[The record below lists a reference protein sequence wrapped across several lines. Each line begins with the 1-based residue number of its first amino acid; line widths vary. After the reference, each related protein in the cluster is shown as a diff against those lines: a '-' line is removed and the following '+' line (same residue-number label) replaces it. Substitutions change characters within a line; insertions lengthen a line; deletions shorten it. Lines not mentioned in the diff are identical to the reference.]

1 MSIRPQLIILSG
13 LSETGKTTIARH
25 LSQKLGLC
33 YLRVDCV
40 EASFRQH
47 DPDAGSE
54 GEGYQA
60 LIHLAR
66 ENLNIGN
73 SVLIDTVN
81 PMHLTR
87 SWFRE
92 LADTCNACFYQFEL
106 KVKDI
111 QLHRRRVEN
120 RQSDLTGL
128 KVPSWS
134 DVCQRDYDAWDEAMD
149 GPVSVIYTDDGMLA
163 LSQCLKILQSPK

>member
-1 MSIRPQLIILSG
+1 MICPVIRDGGECDVDS
-13 LSETGKTTIARH
+13 TTIDYSIW
-25 LSQKLGLC
+25 LTG
-33 YLRVDCV
+33 D
-40 EASFRQH
+40 
-47 DPDAGSE
+47 
-54 GEGYQA
+54 
-60 LIHLAR
+60 R

-92 LADTCNACFYQFEL
+92 LADTCNACLYQFEL

-111 QLHRRRVEN
+111 QLHRQRVEN